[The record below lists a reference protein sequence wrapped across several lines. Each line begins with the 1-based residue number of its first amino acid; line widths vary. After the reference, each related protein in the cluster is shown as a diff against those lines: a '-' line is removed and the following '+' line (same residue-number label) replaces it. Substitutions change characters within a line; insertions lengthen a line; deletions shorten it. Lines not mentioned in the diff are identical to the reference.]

1 MFGHWTFVAANRFVW
16 FGLLFVALVP
26 VRPALAQKDLVSG
39 VIDVLQVGDQRF
51 GLRRSAGIF
60 QTHDDELGSFRSG
73 RLSHGRFF
81 PGHPSSFERIFP
93 DKSNP
98 DNVFL
103 VARERSTGPESR
115 MIYTLNKKRQF
126 QSGVITQELD
136 DASYYQTKSGA
147 LFIYSR
153 DGRIVRFA
161 DGLLEHFDLPMD
173 AELASKRGK
182 LREIKCVESPEGIV
196 AFYSIVDPALARKA
210 LTDLVWY
217 DEGWQT
223 ISLKGRRTG
232 PGFFA
237 GPKSFRIIG
246 PGKVMTIDLQSKS
259 ISESDTP
266 PIELNGKMVQLRP
279 VDVLIDPDNKPL
291 VLLRHYYRSRLRYDV
306 DAFAGGK
313 FLLGAT
319 LNTQGEQF
327 VWDSADVTFDY
338 ELYRSRFSNV
348 DGHGNWWITGGGG
361 IWRRTP
367 EGVWSEFGFRYGLN
381 PPTKITHTKIDQQNR
396 LWMMNFNRTS
406 SRASVIDLDLI
417 GTDAADALS
426 PRWNLVSQQVP
437 LQRNQNG
444 ALFSVD
450 RQNNICFWGPQGLR
464 RVALPVDAEN
474 EIHFNFRKDKV
485 TIDETQAWWLRES
498 SDKAWRFQD
507 GQWSEVA
514 RSDAPANLT
523 NPEEEESEAEPQV
536 APAAGSKP
544 SQRCPIV
551 ESEARYTIGRPIRLV
566 RGTDRVT
573 VASPDGNWQTH
584 VIDNEIKRTWLLGR
598 YVKADNHGR
607 LFVEKDAYYK
617 PLASTIWFEPQ
628 RVDASADQEDLGSV
642 DAPNRELNPKWKVSQ
657 ESGQEIKEFSE
668 HALYQWCVDD
678 GPWSRWLTL
687 DTRPV
692 IYALPEKGQH
702 ELQVRLNVPG
712 VFVRNGTIKYRFAT
726 EYDFSE
732 TVNPLLKQL
741 DSDSFDERK
750 RAAEELLSFGIGV
763 LPSLNE
769 IVETGSPEARVS
781 AKKLVELIETSQTDD
796 NQHSFPK

>member
-1 MFGHWTFVAANRFVW
+1 M
-16 FGLLFVALVP
+16 
-26 VRPALAQKDLVSG
+26 
-39 VIDVLQVGDQRF
+39 
-51 GLRRSAGIF
+51 
-60 QTHDDELGSFRSG
+60 
-73 RLSHGRFF
+73 
-81 PGHPSSFERIFP
+81 
-93 DKSNP
+93 
-98 DNVFL
+98 
-103 VARERSTGPESR
+103 
-115 MIYTLNKKRQF
+115 
-126 QSGVITQELD
+126 
-136 DASYYQTKSGA
+136 
-147 LFIYSR
+147 
-153 DGRIVRFA
+153 
-161 DGLLEHFDLPMD
+161 
-173 AELASKRGK
+173 
-182 LREIKCVESPEGIV
+182 
-196 AFYSIVDPALARKA
+196 
-210 LTDLVWY
+210 
-217 DEGWQT
+217 
-223 ISLKGRRTG
+223 
-232 PGFFA
+232 
-237 GPKSFRIIG
+237 
-246 PGKVMTIDLQSKS
+246 
-259 ISESDTP
+259 
-266 PIELNGKMVQLRP
+266 
-279 VDVLIDPDNKPL
+279 
-291 VLLRHYYRSRLRYDV
+291 

-338 ELYRSRFSNV
+338 ELYRSRFYNV

-381 PPTKITHTKIDQQNR
+381 PPNKITHTKIDQQNR

-523 NPEEEESEAEPQV
+523 NPEEEESEAEPLV

-573 VASPDGNWQTH
+573 VASPDGNWH
-584 VIDNEIKRTWLLGR
+584 
-598 YVKADNHGR
+598 
-607 LFVEKDAYYK
+607 
-617 PLASTIWFEPQ
+617 
-628 RVDASADQEDLGSV
+628 
-642 DAPNRELNPKWKVSQ
+642 
-657 ESGQEIKEFSE
+657 
-668 HALYQWCVDD
+668 
-678 GPWSRWLTL
+678 TL
-687 DTRPV
+687 
-692 IYALPEKGQH
+692 
-702 ELQVRLNVPG
+702 
-712 VFVRNGTIKYRFAT
+712 
-726 EYDFSE
+726 
-732 TVNPLLKQL
+732 
-741 DSDSFDERK
+741 
-750 RAAEELLSFGIGV
+750 
-763 LPSLNE
+763 SL
-769 IVETGSPEARVS
+769 IH
-781 AKKLVELIETSQTDD
+781 I
-796 NQHSFPK
+796 